1 MPQDNDIGSPREW
14 LRYAEA
20 DLNLARMP
28 LPEGT
33 MHEQLCFH
41 AQQAAEKALKAVL
54 VSLGSDFPYT
64 HDLRILTE
72 IISRQIA
79 ISPSV
84 ARCAGLLTP
93 YAVPFRYPGA
103 YEPVQDEER
112 QEAVRAAREV
122 VEWARQYLME
132 LSG

>member
-1 MPQDNDIGSPREW
+1 MPQDNDAGSPREW

-54 VSLGSDFPYT
+54 VSLGSDFPHT

-79 ISPSV
+79 ISPSI
-84 ARCAGLLTP
+84 AKFAGLLTP
-93 YAVPFRYPGA
+93 YAVAFRYPGG

-112 QEAVRAAREV
+112 QEAVSAARDV
-122 VEWARQYLME
+122 VEWARQYLSQ

>member
-1 MPQDNDIGSPREW
+1 MPQDNDAGSPREW

-54 VSLGSDFPYT
+54 VSLGSDFPHT

-79 ISPSV
+79 ISPSI
-84 ARCAGLLTP
+84 AKCAGLLTP
-93 YAVPFRYPGA
+93 YAVAFRYPGG

-112 QEAVRAAREV
+112 QEAVSAARDV
-122 VEWARQYLME
+122 VEWARQYLSQ